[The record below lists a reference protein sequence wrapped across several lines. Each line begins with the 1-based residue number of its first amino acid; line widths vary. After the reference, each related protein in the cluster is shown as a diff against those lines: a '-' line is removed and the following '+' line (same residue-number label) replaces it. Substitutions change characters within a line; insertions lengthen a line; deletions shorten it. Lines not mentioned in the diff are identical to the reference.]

1 MTDPPAGKAA
11 EFGSGARRRVTVV
24 RGEGAA
30 FWDEHG
36 RRFVDLGA
44 THGAGSLG
52 AANPDIARAVA
63 EQARTLL
70 FLGSGYAN
78 PVRTAFLE
86 KLLGL
91 LPPTFGRVFLSNSGT
106 EAVEAAIK
114 IARSASGRTKVVAAM
129 RGFHGR
135 TLGALSATWRREL
148 REPFEPLVP
157 GFTHVPFNDAAALD
171 AVVDDSTALVL
182 LEPVQGEGGVHV
194 ASGEFLAAARA
205 AADRTGAL
213 LAFDEVQTGVART
226 GRMFA
231 FERWG
236 VVPDVL
242 ALAKSLAGG
251 VPIGATV
258 TTAAVE
264 ARFRG
269 SHHSTFGGNP
279 LACAAGVAALDFT
292 VRERL
297 AERAEQL
304 GALAARRLTATLPP
318 ERVREIRGLGLLL
331 GIELR
336 EKVAPY
342 LAALEER
349 GFLAISAGSTVLRLI
364 PPLVIAEDDWTAGL
378 DAIAEVLAR
387 GPR

>member
-1 MTDPPAGKAA
+1 MTDPPTRSGP
-11 EFGSGARRRVTVV
+11 EFASGTRRTLSIV

-30 FWDEHG
+30 LWDDRG

-44 THGAGSLG
+44 THGAGSVG
-52 AANPDIARAVA
+52 SSNPDVAAAVA

-70 FLGSGYAN
+70 YLGSGYRN

-86 KLLGL
+86 RLLGL
-91 LPPTFGRVFLSNSGT
+91 LPRSLERVFLSNSGT
-106 EAVEAAIK
+106 EAVEAGIK
-114 IARSASGRTKVVAAM
+114 FARSATGRSKVVAAR

-135 TLGALSATWRREL
+135 TMGALSATWRREL

-157 GFTHVPFNDAAALD
+157 GFSHVPFNDAAALD
-171 AVVDDSTALVL
+171 AAVDDATALIL

-194 ASGEFLAAARA
+194 ATPEYLRAARA

-213 LAFDEVQTGVART
+213 LAFDEVQTGIART

-231 FERWG
+231 FERWH
-236 VVPDVL
+236 VVPDL
-242 ALAKSLAGG
+242 LLLAKSLAGG

-258 TTAAVE
+258 TTADVE
-264 ARFRG
+264 RRFRG

-279 LACAAGVAALDFT
+279 LACAAGLAALDFA

-297 AERAEQL
+297 PERAERL
-304 GALAARRLTATLPP
+304 GAVARTELARLPP
-318 ERVREIRGLGLLL
+318 ERVREVRGLGLLI

-336 EKVAPY
+336 ENVAPY
-342 LAALEER
+342 LAALEDR
-349 GFLAISAGSTVLRLI
+349 GYLAIPAGATVLRLL
-364 PPLVIAEDDWTAGL
+364 PPLVIADAEWAAGL
-378 DAIAEVLAR
+378 AAIREVVAH
-387 GPR
+387 GPG